1 MHTDETNLI
10 DKHQFK
16 SRQRTGIRTEATL
29 IQHKVPLYTF
39 DSKAIIISEFY
50 TIVLST
56 LNMNYSLCHTIV
68 LELNSQQS
76 DAITHTILEDKLRF
90 EIKTEPVTLMESS
103 ISFNFKTATVEAL
116 IRREYHRS
124 SILPDIGSIAN
135 SSKIVKITISCTVST
150 QCNHLFIQS
159 FSQILIHI
167 MQQFCMAHI
176 INHRTVEVCR
186 GDIMFLQYS
195 LAISQTILLTTT
207 VFVLRHSKSDVI
219 IEENIRHLSFREH
232 ISWQRRLA
240 RSKGCTKGYY
250 PTEIKKSFL
259 HDYLSSL
266 FS

>member
-103 ISFNFKTATVEAL
+103 ISFNFKTAGQGGCPWVRADRSAMAHCPWAK
-116 IRREYHRS
+116 RRKAS
-124 SILPDIGSIAN
+124 STAAII
-135 SSKIVKITISCTVST
+135 SSVGEGLADVGRVKI
-150 QCNHLFIQS
+150 
-159 FSQILIHI
+159 
-167 MQQFCMAHI
+167 AHEEPPFPGGGAAW
-176 INHRTVEVCR
+176 RPP
-186 GDIMFLQYS
+186 L
-195 LAISQTILLTTT
+195 T
-207 VFVLRHSKSDVI
+207 VF
-219 IEENIRHLSFREH
+219 
-232 ISWQRRLA
+232 
-240 RSKGCTKGYY
+240 
-250 PTEIKKSFL
+250 FL
-259 HDYLSSL
+259 
-266 FS
+266 